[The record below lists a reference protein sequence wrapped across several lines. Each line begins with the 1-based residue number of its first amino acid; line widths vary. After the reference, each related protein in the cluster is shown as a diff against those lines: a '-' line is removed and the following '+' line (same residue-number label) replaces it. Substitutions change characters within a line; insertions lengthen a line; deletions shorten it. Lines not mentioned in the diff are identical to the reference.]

1 MPTYSGTANNDSW
14 TVVNPGTFT
23 LDGLGGTD
31 TLYLG
36 TSLRSQYTITK
47 AGDGSVHIDSVSG
60 ASAALHATLFNMETL
75 VFNNK
80 KDTLD
85 LATYF
90 GDSTP
95 PTVSAVSPANQSTG
109 AAVGANIVV
118 TFSETIQRGSGT
130 ITLKDGAGTVVAS
143 YDAATSGNVSVS
155 GNTLTINPSA
165 DLANGTSY
173 TITLAAGSVK
183 DAAGNAL
190 ATTNSYGFT
199 TVAAPTSFTGTAG
212 NDTVNAPSTTVSF
225 DGLAGIDTVN
235 FSKAASAYT
244 ITHTATG
251 YTVSDGVAVGQL
263 THVERLV
270 FADGT
275 KLALDLDGHAGQT
288 AKILG
293 AVFGA
298 AAVGNKAYAGIG
310 LDLLDGGM
318 SYAKLMQAALDAALG
333 PNASHKA
340 VVGLLYT
347 NVVGVAP
354 SAADE
359 AYYVGLLDNG
369 SISPAA
375 LGIAAA
381 DLDLNAAHINLVGLA
396 ATGLAFS

>member
-1 MPTYSGTANNDSW
+1 MATTFGTAGNDSW
-14 TVVNPGTFT
+14 TVVKAGTFT

-36 TSLRSQYTITK
+36 TSLRSDYRITK

-60 ASAALHATLFNMETL
+60 ASSALHATLFNMEKL
-75 VFNNK
+75 VFNNQR
-80 KDTLD
+80 DVLD
-85 LATYF
+85 LTTYF

-109 AAVGANIVV
+109 AAVGADIVV

-130 ITLKDGAGTVVAS
+130 ITLKDGSGATVAS
-143 YDAATSGNVSVS
+143 YDAATSGNLSVS
-155 GNTLTINPSA
+155 GSTLTINPSV

-173 TITLAAGSVK
+173 TITLSAGSVK

-190 ATTNSYGFT
+190 ATTNSYSFT
-199 TVAAPTSFTGTAG
+199 TVATPTSFTGTSG
-212 NDTVNAPSTTVSF
+212 NDSFNAPSTTISF

-235 FSKAASAYT
+235 FGKAASAYS

-251 YTVSDGVAVGQL
+251 YTVSDGVAVDQL
-263 THVERLV
+263 THVERV
-270 FADGT
+270 TFADGT
-275 KLALDLDGHAGQT
+275 KLALDLDSHAGQT

-298 AAVGNKAYAGIG
+298 DSVSNKAYAGIG
-310 LDLLDGGM
+310 LSLLDGGM
-318 SYAKLMQAALDAALG
+318 GYGSLMQLALDTALG
-333 PNASHKA
+333 ANASHKA
-340 VVGLLYT
+340 VVDLLYT
-347 NVVGVAP
+347 NVVGLAP
-354 SAADE
+354 SATDE

-369 SISPAA
+369 TFTPASLA
-375 LGIAAA
+375 MAAA
-381 DLDLNAAHINLVGLA
+381 DLDLNAAHVNLVGLA